1 MTTEY
6 KNIRAYSKMYNKVI
20 ALMGKCLKEGG
31 AVTFDQL
38 PPVKEYDPKTGCNKY
53 KHYVNVKLEW
63 NNG

>member
-38 PPVKEYDPKTGCNKY
+38 TPVKEYDPKTG
-53 KHYVNVKLEW
+53 
-63 NNG
+63 